1 MTRLDSNSMGC
12 LNGYCGKKP
21 YGGTL
26 SVEVGGGW
34 KGKVRFF
41 TSWIFNP
48 ENEPFSELGLLGQLG
63 R

>member
-1 MTRLDSNSMGC
+1 MGC
-12 LNGYCGKKP
+12 LNGCCGKKP